1 MCARV
6 GVGFR
11 WKNKAGRSVPMR
23 AGPLRHSDTRI
34 RLGKAGP
41 HAPSLGRSGSPAA
54 ASGDTHPQGWGGLA
68 SGIPRNPAARVNFRT
83 ASPPGGSHPAPREV
97 GGDQRGPSL
106 PPPPRPAPPR
116 PKGPASPPPSPS
128 PSQSPAG
135 SSGPALPSGQ
145 RAAPEL
151 EGLRAGT
158 PGLGGGRGWSG
169 PGAGFED
176 GLSPAFAVAQ
186 AAALLRPPSS
196 FPPPPEG
203 IR

>member
-1 MCARV
+1 MIFACFKITGENMCARV

-116 PKGPASPPPSPS
+116 PVPSERVTRGC
-128 PSQSPAG
+128 ACLVRH
-135 SSGPALPSGQ
+135 SSS
-145 RAAPEL
+145 
-151 EGLRAGT
+151 
-158 PGLGGGRGWSG
+158 S
-169 PGAGFED
+169 
-176 GLSPAFAVAQ
+176 
-186 AAALLRPPSS
+186 LLRLGSDPVPP
-196 FPPPPEG
+196 
-203 IR
+203 

>member
-1 MCARV
+1 MPVWGWDLDGKTKQDAACQCAR
-6 GVGFR
+6 GHF
-11 WKNKAGRSVPMR
+11 A
-23 AGPLRHSDTRI
+23 TRI
-34 RLGKAGP
+34 PGYDWEKRVLTPLLWADL
-41 HAPSLGRSGSPAA
+41 APLQPPRETP
-54 ASGDTHPQGWGGLA
+54 TPQGWGGLA

-97 GGDQRGPSL
+97 GGDQRAPSL